1 MQLGRPEIVFDVT
14 QMFMPV
20 YNPDEFLSDDF
31 PAEGLIHLC
40 FCMAKLKIWLNVQV
54 SIVVW

>member
-1 MQLGRPEIVFDVT
+1 MVDVT

-20 YNPDEFLSDDF
+20 YNLDEFLSDDF
-31 PAEGLIHLC
+31 AAEGLIHLYG
-40 FCMAKLKIWLNVQV
+40 KTEDLIQV